1 MYNIY
6 YSMCHVYSVVENLMA
21 FLFYSL
27 HLSLEVQKVRLAV
40 VFLRVQSMKSN
51 IKCIHL
57 QYLVFLGF
65 GYLIHLK
72 GKYFIDLASYGACI

>member
-1 MYNIY
+1 
-6 YSMCHVYSVVENLMA
+6 MA

-40 VFLRVQSMKSN
+40 VFKGTIRS
-51 IKCIHL
+51 IHL

-72 GKYFIDLASYGACI
+72 GRYFTDMASYGAHI